1 MSGSL
6 TIRISVVAWVVK
18 NMPAMKETWVR
29 SLGWEDSPGEGDD
42 HPLQYPW
49 LENSMDRGAWL
60 ATIRGDTK
68 SWTRLS
74 KTFASTVKQKAT
86 IEVFKPLLISK
97 FCVDS
102 NYTYYFHIYADVI
115 IDEVFTNFILSMHSS
130 GDNYWKFYNHT
141 GWCIVCEQLWSW

>member
-1 MSGSL
+1 MTTHSS
-6 TIRISVVAWVVK
+6 T
-18 NMPAMKETWVR
+18 
-29 SLGWEDSPGEGDD
+29 LGWKIPWTEEPGWP
-42 HPLQYPW
+42 H
-49 LENSMDRGAWL
+49 
-60 ATIRGDTK
+60 RGDTK
-68 SWTRLS
+68 SWTWLS

-130 GDNYWKFYNHT
+130 GDNY
-141 GWCIVCEQLWSW
+141 